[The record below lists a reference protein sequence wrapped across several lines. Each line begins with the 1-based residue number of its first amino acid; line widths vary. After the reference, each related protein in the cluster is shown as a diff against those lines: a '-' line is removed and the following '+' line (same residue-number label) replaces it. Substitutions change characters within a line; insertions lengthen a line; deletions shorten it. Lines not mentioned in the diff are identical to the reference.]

1 MHRQELFSTINLKVA
16 TALLTLGFKK
26 VTLTTI
32 RQHDGRESRVFWFEG
47 TNDKGDKAQ
56 SIAHSFTAG
65 VDNLAAKDPEGVLYH
80 LYAYA
85 HNRDEL
91 IKDVHAAPRMVEIIT
106 PEGRRLMIAETASE
120 ETRQKVAAMI

>member
-1 MHRQELFSTINLKVA
+1 MQIEMFSTINLKVA

-26 VTLTTI
+26 ITLTTI
-32 RQHDGRESRVFWFEG
+32 RQHNGKESRVFWFQG
-47 TNDKGDKAQ
+47 TNAKGDKAET
-56 SIAHSFTAG
+56 IAHLMTRG
-65 VDNLAAKDPEGVLYH
+65 VDELCASDPEGVLYH

-91 IKDVHAAPRMVEIIT
+91 IKDVYAAPRMVEIVT

-120 ETRQKVAAMI
+120 ETRQKIAAMI

>member
-1 MHRQELFSTINLKVA
+1 MQKEMFSTINLKVA

-26 VTLTTI
+26 ITLTTI
-32 RQHDGRESRVFWFEG
+32 RQHDGKESRVFWFEG
-47 TNDKGDKAQ
+47 TNSRGDKAETI
-56 SIAHSFTAG
+56 SHLFTRG
-65 VDNLAAKDPEGVLYH
+65 VEQLKANDPEGVLYH

-91 IKDVHAAPRMVEIIT
+91 IKDVYAAPRMVEIVT
-106 PEGRRLMIAETASE
+106 PEGRRLMIAENASE